1 MSGKRTRSPSPD
13 APKVTRVSRR
23 KHGYKFTKHW
33 ATQEECD
40 RVLHSIQAKKPS
52 KVIVTVESA
61 FAEFPD
67 RVNYRNGL
75 ESASKHLDMAVE
87 SLEKGW
93 VGVLNDYNRQ
103 PTIRCNMVYT
113 ESELMFTKMVETGI
127 IDPFKYAL
135 DKKTQDL
142 GILLGDDGLRTR
154 REEGSILRLCF
165 IEGAKNIYV
174 DIKVPKKLPT
184 ATEIMAVDDTAYE
197 TYDECGA
204 LVLEI
209 EKVPTFQYRL
219 KYSSK
224 RRHYWFW
231 SEKPNVGKT
240 LNMQTACNVCF
251 AFCARYQH
259 PFWDTFDEHAQFVF
273 IDEYGNDKLNK
284 LEISELNLLCD
295 GGYKFNMKNKAPQAL
310 LDANAIVIIMSN
322 KHPAK
327 VYVKWVD
334 GTVSPDRQQLAL
346 LRARFNIIKI
356 H

>member
-1 MSGKRTRSPSPD
+1 MN
-13 APKVTRVSRR
+13 RR
-23 KHGYKFTKHW
+23 KHGYKFTKPLT
-33 ATQEECD
+33 TQECD
-40 RVLHSIQAKKPS
+40 RVLHSIQAKKPT

-61 FAEFPD
+61 FAEFD
-67 RVNYRNGL
+67 DKVNYRNGL
-75 ESASKHLDMAVE
+75 ESASKHLDTAVE

-93 VGVLNDYNRQ
+93 VDVLSDYNRQ
-103 PTIRCNMVYT
+103 PSIRCNMGYT
-113 ESELMFTKMVETGI
+113 ESELTLAIDPKRRALNQAQLQIMKTTSAEKMVETGI

-135 DKKTQDL
+135 VKKTQQDL

-165 IEGAKNIYV
+165 IESAKNIYV

-184 ATEIMAVDDTAYE
+184 AAEIMAVDDAVYE
-197 TYDECGA
+197 SYDCGVP
-204 LVLEI
+204 VLEI

-224 RRHYWFW
+224 RRHYWIW

-240 LNMQTACNVCF
+240 LNMQT
-251 AFCARYQH
+251 
-259 PFWDTFDEHAQFVF
+259 ES
-273 IDEYGNDKLNK
+273 
-284 LEISELNLLCD
+284 SELNLLCD

-322 KHPAK
+322 KHPEK

-334 GTVSPDRQQLAL
+334 GTASPDRQQMAL